1 MKPNDIASK
10 FFEKSL
16 AFLEGAIA
24 TSKANDSS
32 LFNTAEYMG
41 VTAHLLHHSIE
52 LFLKFAIV
60 VATQT
65 LTKNEHS
72 IIKLHGEYKKHYCD
86 SKFDLAIPFVQ
97 EPKFLGFNEVQI
109 AAYKSSFS
117 MPTELQ
123 LRYPVGHRG
132 EPYSPIMKFNTD
144 YLESCKEQFLRL
156 RCEILPFDQQV
167 VSN

>member
-10 FFEKSL
+10 FFDKSL

-24 TSKANDSS
+24 TSNANDSS
-32 LFNTAEYMG
+32 LFDTAEYMG

-65 LTKNEHS
+65 PTKNEHS
-72 IIKLHGEYKKHYCD
+72 IIKLHGEYKKHYSN
-86 SKFDLAIPFVQ
+86 SKFDLVIPFAE
-97 EPKFLGFNEVQI
+97 EPQFLGFNEKQI
-109 AAYKSSFS
+109 AAYKSIFS

-123 LRYPVGHRG
+123 LRYPVGNQG
-132 EPYSPIMKFNTD
+132 EPYSPIMKFDTG
-144 YLESCKEQFLRL
+144 YLESCKAQFLRL
-156 RCEILPFDQQV
+156 RCEILPCE
-167 VSN
+167 

>member
-10 FFEKSL
+10 FFDKSL

-24 TSKANDSS
+24 TSKANDLSM
-32 LFNTAEYMG
+32 FNTAEYMG

-72 IIKLHGEYKKHYCD
+72 IIKLHGKYKN
-86 SKFDLAIPFVQ
+86 Q
-97 EPKFLGFNEVQI
+97 GN
-109 AAYKSSFS
+109 
-117 MPTELQ
+117 
-123 LRYPVGHRG
+123 R
-132 EPYSPIMKFNTD
+132 MKI
-144 YLESCKEQFLRL
+144 
-156 RCEILPFDQQV
+156 ILPREAPLSQRESHLKMPLV
-167 VSN
+167 VV